1 MFYIS
6 LSKQFKTNNKM
17 GRYSIEEQ
25 EKKKPFA
32 ASVKK
37 KIIDSLGLLTCKEI
51 AENAVNKEYE
61 KRLKNQSK

>member
-1 MFYIS
+1 
-6 LSKQFKTNNKM
+6 M

-61 KRLKNQSK
+61 KHLKNQSK

>member
-1 MFYIS
+1 
-6 LSKQFKTNNKM
+6 M
-17 GRYSIEEQ
+17 GRYSIDEQ

-37 KIIDSLGLLTCKEI
+37 KVIDKLGLLVCKEI

-61 KRLKNQSK
+61 KQLKK